1 MPKLRS
7 GKTTKPIKPKPV
19 LKKEKEKCLNDMI
32 CKAEHQ
38 AKEKKQ
44 TKFKH
49 KDIFGK

>member
-7 GKTTKPIKPKPV
+7 GKQTKPSKPKPKPV
-19 LKKEKEKCLNDMI
+19 KKEKTLNEI
-32 CKAEHQ
+32 ITKAEIQ
-38 AKEKKQ
+38 AVEKKQ

>member
-7 GKTTKPIKPKPV
+7 GKQTKPIKPKPV
-19 LKKEKEKCLNDMI
+19 KKKEKCINDMI
-32 CKAEHQ
+32 KKAEIQ
-38 AKEKKQ
+38 AKEKIQ